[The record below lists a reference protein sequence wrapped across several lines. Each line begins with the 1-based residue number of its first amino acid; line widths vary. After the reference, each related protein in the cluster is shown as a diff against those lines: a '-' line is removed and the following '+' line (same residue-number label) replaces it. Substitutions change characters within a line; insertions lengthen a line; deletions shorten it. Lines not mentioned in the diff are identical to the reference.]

1 MDGQRA
7 HGTYVTATM
16 TRRRNVQVALAE
28 VVLTTALGKP
38 EDLMDPILRFIDAL
52 LDNEELVDQVH
63 QMLRGRCAQSARRG
77 RYGTP
82 AEVVLRLQVLK
93 HLKDWSFEQLEWEV
107 KGNVAYRHFC
117 RIHAGKVPD
126 STTMVRHGQLLHDAL
141 RPMFV
146 RIVQQAR
153 EHHVTSGRKMRV
165 DTTVVEA
172 PIRYPTDSGLC
183 EDSVRVLRR
192 AMSRLVDAGVK
203 LSFKL
208 RDVGRSVLRR
218 MREIGQALRLRGD
231 AAKEAIKKPYRRL
244 LRITARFVRQS
255 EAAIEQT
262 AEQMSKLS
270 KTARTQAERALK
282 VLHEMAPRAR
292 RVVQQTRARIM
303 RGVTKSKAKLI
314 SIFEPHAQI
323 LRRGKVHRPTEF
335 GQMVK
340 VQEAD
345 GGIVTDIGV
354 VADKNDAPLLVPAV
368 ERHIEVF
375 GRAPQMVATDRGF
388 YSGKGELRI
397 GELGVKRPVI
407 PKPGHKSK
415 KRVAHERQ
423 RWFRRGRA
431 WRAGGEARIS
441 RLKHRFGMARS
452 RYKGERG
459 TMRTVLWAGIA
470 NNLVAIGATM
480 VGGRH

>member
-1 MDGQRA
+1 
-7 HGTYVTATM
+7 M

-28 VVLTTALGKP
+28 VVLATALGKP
-38 EDLMDPILRFIDAL
+38 EDLMDPMLRFIDTL
-52 LDNEELVDQVH
+52 LDDEELVDRVH
-63 QMLRGRCAQSARRG
+63 QALRGRRAQSARRG

-82 AEVVLRLQVLK
+82 AEVVLRLQALK

-126 STTMVRHGQLLHDAL
+126 STTMVRHGQLLHDEL
-141 RPMFV
+141 RAMFD

-153 EHHVTSGRKMRV
+153 EQHATTGRRMRI

-172 PIRYPTDSGLC
+172 PIHYPTDSGLC

-192 AMSRLVDAGVK
+192 EMSRLAAAGVK
-203 LSFKL
+203 LGFKL
-208 RDVGRSVLRR
+208 RHVGRSVSRR

-231 AAKEAIKKPYRRL
+231 AAKEAIKRPYRRL
-244 LRITARFVRQS
+244 LRITARQVRQA
-255 EAAIEQT
+255 EKAIEQT
-262 AEQMSKLS
+262 ARQLSKLS
-270 KTARTQAERALK
+270 KAARTQAARALK
-282 VLHEMAPRAR
+282 VLKEMAPRAR

-303 RGVTKSKAKLI
+303 RGVTNSKEKLI

-323 LRRGKVHRPTEF
+323 LRRGKLHRPTEF

-354 VADKNDAPLLVPAV
+354 IAEKNDTPLLVPAV
-368 ERHIEVF
+368 ERHIKVF
-375 GRAPQMVATDRGF
+375 GRAPHMAATDRGF
-388 YSGKGELRI
+388 YSGDGERRI

-441 RLKHRFGMARS
+441 RLKHRFGMVRS
-452 RYKGERG
+452 RYKGENG
-459 TMRTVLWAGIA
+459 TMRAALWAGIA
-470 NNLVAIGATM
+470 NNLVAIGTKRA
-480 VGGRH
+480 GEAR

>member
-1 MDGQRA
+1 
-7 HGTYVTATM
+7 M

-52 LDNEELVDQVH
+52 LEDEELVDRVH
-63 QMLRGRCAQSARRG
+63 QMLRRRRAQSARRG

-93 HLKDWSFEQLEWEV
+93 QLKGWSFEQLEWEV

-126 STTMVRHGQLLHDAL
+126 STTMVRHGQLLHGAL
-141 RPMFV
+141 RPMFD
-146 RIVQQAR
+146 RIVQQAL
-153 EHHVTSGRKMRV
+153 EQHVTSGRKMRI

-183 EDSVRVLRR
+183 EDGVRVLRR
-192 AMSRLVDAGVK
+192 TMSRLVEAGVK

-208 RDVGRSVLRR
+208 RHVGRSVSRR
-218 MREIGQALRLRGD
+218 MREIGQALRLRGE

-244 LRITARFVRQS
+244 LRITARLVRQA
-255 EAAIEQT
+255 EATIEQ
-262 AEQMSKLS
+262 AAAQKAKVSKA
-270 KTARTQAERALK
+270 ARMKIERGLAILC
-282 VLHEMAPRAR
+282 EMAPRVR
-292 RVVQQTRARIM
+292 RVVQQTRARIV
-303 RGVTKSKAKLI
+303 RGVTNSKTKLI
-314 SIFEPHAQI
+314 SLFEPHAQI
-323 LRRGKVHRPTEF
+323 LRRGKLHRPTEF

-340 VQEAD
+340 VQEAE
-345 GGIVTDIGV
+345 GSIVTDIGV
-354 VADKNDAPLLVPAV
+354 VPEKNDTPLLVPAV

-375 GRAPQMVATDRGF
+375 GRAPQVAATDRGF
-388 YSGKGELRI
+388 YSGEGERRI
-397 GELGVKRPVI
+397 GELGVKHPVI
-407 PKPGHKSK
+407 PKPGHKSQ

-452 RYKGERG
+452 RYKGENG
-459 TMRTVLWAGIA
+459 TMRTALWAGIA
-470 NNLVAIGATM
+470 NNLVAIASKM
-480 VGGRH
+480 AEGRC

>member
-1 MDGQRA
+1 MDITRMDL
-7 HGTYVTATM
+7 TLPVTM

-38 EDLMDPILRFIDAL
+38 EDLMDPILRFIDVL
-52 LDNEELVDQVH
+52 LDDEQLVDQVH
-63 QMLRGRCAQSARRG
+63 QLLRRRRAQSARRG

-82 AEVVLRLQVLK
+82 AEVVFRLQVLK
-93 HLKDWSFEQLEWEV
+93 HLKGWSFEQLEWEV

-126 STTMVRHGQLLHDAL
+126 STTMVRHGQLMGDAL
-141 RPMFV
+141 RPMFD

-153 EHHVTSGRKMRV
+153 EQRVTSGRKMRV
-165 DTTVVEA
+165 DTSVVEA

-192 AMSRLVDAGVK
+192 SMSRLVAAGVR

-208 RDVGRSVLRR
+208 RHVGRSVMRR
-218 MREIGQALRLRGD
+218 MREIGQALRLRGE

-244 LRITARFVRQS
+244 LRITGRLVRQA
-255 EAAIEQT
+255 EAAIEQAT
-262 AEQMSKLS
+262 AQLTKLNAA
-270 KTARTQAERALK
+270 ARTKVERTLK
-282 VLHEMAPRAR
+282 VLREMAPRAR
-292 RVVQQTRARIM
+292 RVVQQTRARIV
-303 RGVTKSKAKLI
+303 RGVTNSKAKLI

-323 LRRGKVHRPTEF
+323 LRRGKLHRPTEF

-354 VADKNDAPLLVPAV
+354 VAEKNDAPLLVPAV
-368 ERHIEVF
+368 EHHIKVF
-375 GRAPQMVATDRGF
+375 GRAPQIAATDRGF
-388 YSGKGELRI
+388 YSGKGERRVS
-397 GELGVKRPVI
+397 ELGVKHPVI

-415 KRVAHERQ
+415 KRIAHERQ

-452 RYKGERG
+452 RYRGERG
-459 TMRTVLWAGIA
+459 TQRTALWAGIA
-470 NNLVAIGATM
+470 NNLVAIGAKT
-480 VGGRH
+480 VGRRP

>member
-1 MDGQRA
+1 MDNARMELTLRA
-7 HGTYVTATM
+7 PM
-16 TRRRNVQVALAE
+16 IRRRNLQVALAE

-38 EDLMDPILRFIDAL
+38 EDLMDPILRFIDTL
-52 LDNEELVDQVH
+52 LDDEELVDRVH
-63 QMLRGRCAQSARRG
+63 QMLRRRRAQSARRG

-93 HLKDWSFEQLEWEV
+93 HLKGWSFEQLEWEV

-126 STTMVRHGQLLHDAL
+126 STTMVRHGQLLHGAL
-141 RPMFV
+141 RPIFD

-153 EHHVTSGRKMRV
+153 EQRATSGRKMRI

-183 EDSVRVLRR
+183 EDGVRVLRR
-192 AMSRLVDAGVK
+192 TMSRLVEAGVK

-208 RDVGRSVLRR
+208 RHVGRSVSRR
-218 MREIGQALRLRGD
+218 MREIGQALRLRGE

-244 LRITARFVRQS
+244 LRITARLVRQA
-255 EAAIEQT
+255 EATIEQ
-262 AEQMSKLS
+262 AAAQKAKLS
-270 KTARTQAERALK
+270 KAARIRIERGLGI
-282 VLHEMAPRAR
+282 LCQMAPRIR
-292 RVVQQTRARIM
+292 RVVQQTRARIV
-303 RGVTKSKAKLI
+303 RGVTNSKTKLI
-314 SIFEPHAQI
+314 SLFEPHAQI
-323 LRRGKVHRPTEF
+323 LRRGKLHRPTEF

-340 VQEAD
+340 VQEAE

-354 VADKNDAPLLVPAV
+354 VPEKNDTPLLVPAV

-375 GRAPQMVATDRGF
+375 GRAPQVAATDRGF
-388 YSGKGELRI
+388 YSGEGERRI
-397 GELGVKRPVI
+397 RELGVKHPVI

-415 KRVAHERQ
+415 QRVAHERQ

-441 RLKHRFGMARS
+441 RLKHRFGMVRS
-452 RYKGERG
+452 RYKGENA
-459 TMRTVLWAGIA
+459 TMRTALWAGIA
-470 NNLVAIGATM
+470 NNLVAIAFKM
-480 VGGRH
+480 DRACR

>member
-1 MDGQRA
+1 MQ
-7 HGTYVTATM
+7 
-16 TRRRNVQVALAE
+16 
-28 VVLTTALGKP
+28 
-38 EDLMDPILRFIDAL
+38 
-52 LDNEELVDQVH
+52 
-63 QMLRGRCAQSARRG
+63 
-77 RYGTP
+77 
-82 AEVVLRLQVLK
+82 
-93 HLKDWSFEQLEWEV
+93 
-107 KGNVAYRHFC
+107 
-117 RIHAGKVPD
+117 
-126 STTMVRHGQLLHDAL
+126 
-141 RPMFV
+141 PMFD

-153 EHHVTSGRKMRV
+153 ERHVTSGRKMRI

-192 AMSRLVDAGVK
+192 AMSRLVAAGVK

-208 RDVGRSVLRR
+208 RHVGRSVLRR
-218 MREIGQALRLRGD
+218 MREIGQALRLRGE

-244 LRITARFVRQS
+244 LRITARLVRQA
-255 EAAIEQT
+255 ETAIEQ
-262 AEQMSKLS
+262 AARQKSKLS
-270 KTARTQAERALK
+270 QAARAKVERALK
-282 VLHEMAPRAR
+282 TLQTMAPRAR
-292 RVVQQTRARIM
+292 RVVQQTRARIV
-303 RGVTKSKAKLI
+303 RGVTNSKAKLI

-323 LRRGKVHRPTEF
+323 LRRGKIHRPTEF

-340 VQEAD
+340 VQEAE

-354 VADKNDAPLLVPAV
+354 VAEKNDAPLLVPAV

-375 GRAPQMVATDRGF
+375 GRAPQLAATDRGF
-388 YSGKGELRI
+388 YSGKGERRI

-441 RLKHRFGMARS
+441 RLKHLFGMARS
-452 RYKGERG
+452 RYKGEKA
-459 TMRTVLWAGIA
+459 TVRTALWAGIA
-470 NNLVAIGATM
+470 NNLVAIGAKM
-480 VGGRH
+480 VQGRG

>member
-1 MDGQRA
+1 
-7 HGTYVTATM
+7 M
-16 TRRRNVQVALAE
+16 TRRRNTQLALSE
-28 VVLTTALGKP
+28 LVLATALGKP
-38 EDLMDPILRFIDAL
+38 EDLMDPVLRFIDAL
-52 LDNEELVDQVH
+52 LEDETILDQVH
-63 QMLRGRCAQSARRG
+63 QALRRRHAQSARRG

-93 HLKDWSFEQLEWEV
+93 HLKGWGFEQLEWEV
-107 KGNVAYRHFC
+107 KGNIAYRHFC
-117 RIHAGKVPD
+117 RIHTGKVPD
-126 STTMVRHGQLLHDAL
+126 ATTMVRHGQLLQQGAL
-141 RPMFV
+141 RPIFD

-153 EHHVTSGRKMRV
+153 EHHVTAGRRMRI

-192 AMSRLVDAGVK
+192 TLVRLGKAGVK
-203 LSFKL
+203 LSFRL
-208 RDVGRSVLRR
+208 RHVGRSVMHR

-231 AAKEAIKKPYRRL
+231 AAKEAIKKPYRGL
-244 LRITARFVRQS
+244 LRVTARLVRQAES
-255 EAAIEQT
+255 AIEQ
-262 AEQMSKLS
+262 AQSQVSSMK
-270 KTARTQAERALK
+270 KAARAQVERALF
-282 VLHEMAPRAR
+282 VLRQMTPRAR
-292 RVVQQTRARIM
+292 RVVQQTRARIV
-303 RGVTKSKAKLI
+303 RGVTNSKKKLI

-323 LRRGKVHRPTEF
+323 LRRGKLHRPTEF

-340 VQEAD
+340 VQEAE

-354 VADKNDAPLLVPAV
+354 VPEKNDAPLLVPAV

-375 GRAPQMVATDRGF
+375 GRAPQTAATDRGF
-388 YSGKGELRI
+388 YSGKGEHRI
-397 GELGVKRPVI
+397 RELGVKRPVI

-452 RYKGERG
+452 RYKGEQA
-459 TMRTVLWAGIA
+459 TQRTALWAGIA
-470 NNLVAIGATM
+470 NNLVAIASNSARGAA
-480 VGGRH
+480 

>member
-1 MDGQRA
+1 
-7 HGTYVTATM
+7 M

-38 EDLMDPILRFIDAL
+38 EDLLDPTLRFVDAL
-52 LDNEELVDQVH
+52 LDDEELVDRVH
-63 QMLRGRCAQSARRG
+63 GMLRGRRAQSARRG

-82 AEVVLRLQVLK
+82 AEVVLRLQALK

-126 STTMVRHGQLLHDAL
+126 STTMVRHGQALHQAL
-141 RPMFV
+141 RPMFN

-153 EHHVTSGRKMRV
+153 EQHVTSGRRMRV

-183 EDSVRVLRR
+183 EDSIRVLRR
-192 AMSRLVDAGVK
+192 TMSRLVAAGVK

-208 RDVGRSVLRR
+208 RHVGRSVSHR

-244 LRITARFVRQS
+244 LRVTGRLVRQA
-255 EAAIEQT
+255 EAAIVQT
-262 AEQMSKLS
+262 AAQMSKLS
-270 KTARTQAERALK
+270 QAVRTKAERALK
-282 VLHEMAPRAR
+282 ILREMAPRAR
-292 RVVQQTRARIM
+292 RVVQQTRARIV
-303 RGVTKSKAKLI
+303 RGVTNSKAKLI

-323 LRRGKVHRPTEF
+323 LRRGKLHRPTEF

-340 VQEAD
+340 VQEAE

-354 VADKNDAPLLVPAV
+354 VAEKSDAPLLVPAV

-375 GRAPQMVATDRGF
+375 GRAPQMAATDRGF
-388 YSGKGELRI
+388 YSGKGERRI
-397 GELGVKRPVI
+397 GEPIG
-407 PKPGHKSK
+407 
-415 KRVAHERQ
+415 Q
-423 RWFRRGRA
+423 RGGARRR
-431 WRAGGEARIS
+431 RTP
-441 RLKHRFGMARS
+441 
-452 RYKGERG
+452 YERG
-459 TMRTVLWAGIA
+459 AFRSAV
-470 NNLVAIGATM
+470 
-480 VGGRH
+480 